1 MADKISNRSG
11 LGQPCET
18 VYAKQFNCTATIS
31 PLLYRQTTGMTQ
43 NSINPIS
50 PVVQFVLLLT
60 PVVIS
65 CFFLVYS
72 LTGWIIEGRDKLNWA
87 LEAPG
92 VAMWV
97 GAGSLIYSF
106 LVMAYTRWKGAERYH
121 VLIISS
127 WGHILLAVLLTVSV
141 FITVKL

>member
-1 MADKISNRSG
+1 
-11 LGQPCET
+11 
-18 VYAKQFNCTATIS
+18 
-31 PLLYRQTTGMTQ
+31 MTQ
-43 NSINPIS
+43 NSVKPIS

-60 PVVIS
+60 PVVMS

-97 GAGSLIYSF
+97 GAGILIYSF
-106 LVMAYTRWKGAERYH
+106 LVMAYTRWKGAARYH
-121 VLIISS
+121 VLNISS
-127 WGHILLAVLLTVSV
+127 WGHILLAVLLTISV